1 MNILIIAFILILWL
15 ILGYKVYGS
24 FIEKKVL
31 KIDKSRVTPAQEFC
45 DGVDYSPAKK
55 PLLFGHHFS
64 SIAGAGP
71 ILGPLLGVLY
81 FGWLGALLWV
91 ALGSVFLGAVHDYT
105 SLMTSVQN
113 KGTSLGDISEKTLG
127 KRTKVIFSVFL
138 WFALALVIAVF
149 AVVASRS
156 LVSQPEIVIPT
167 FGLVFLAMIIGW
179 LIYKKGLPIALAT
192 LIALAILFLLIYL
205 GELIPVELPA
215 RVIGMSSQ
223 NFWFFVLIIYSLFA
237 SSLPVWFLLQP
248 RDYISTWI
256 LFLGLGIGYLGLIV
270 LHPPINAPVFVS
282 FSSEGGGPLWPMLFV
297 IIACGA
303 ISGFHSIVAGGTT
316 SKQLPNEA
324 SGKLIGYGGMVTE
337 AALAGLVIFIA
348 AGALVWEPSGLKSQ
362 FGFQYLMNTVGDPI
376 TAFAT
381 GYGRMVSSLPGL
393 TLTLGSF
400 FGMVMLNAFVLT
412 TLDTGT
418 RLGRFIFSE
427 MTGKIALFKN
437 RWVASTI
444 ILVFAGLLG
453 ATEGYKA
460 IWPVFGASNQLVAA
474 LALIVVSSYLV
485 AIKRP
490 KTYTLYPAY
499 FMLVTT
505 LAALLYQG
513 FNFFKDGSYLLAAVS
528 ALLIILALFIVY
540 EARSLLFNLKTDQ
553 PKPSKARKLKD
564 QSD

>member
-1 MNILIIAFILILWL
+1 MNTLILAAVLILWL
-15 ILGYKVYGS
+15 FLGYKIYGS

-31 KIDKSRVTPAQEFC
+31 EIDNTRKTPALELN
-45 DGVDYSPAKK
+45 DGIDYSPAKR

-105 SLMTSVQN
+105 SLMTSVRN

-127 KRTKVIFSVFL
+127 KRTKIIFSVFL
-138 WFALALVIAVF
+138 WFSLALVIAVF
-149 AVVASRS
+149 AVVASKT

-167 FGLVFLAMIIGW
+167 FGLVFLAMIFGW
-179 LIYKKGLPIALAT
+179 LIYRKGINIFAGTLVALVC
-192 LIALAILFLLIYL
+192 LFFLIYL
-205 GELIPVELPA
+205 GNLFPVELPSK
-215 RVIGMSSQ
+215 ILGLSSE
-223 NFWFFVLIIYSLFA
+223 NFWFFILIIYSLFA

-256 LFLGLGIGYLGLIV
+256 LFFGLGLGYLGLIGFQPT
-270 LHPPINAPVFVS
+270 LNAPALVS
-282 FSSEGGGPLWPMLFV
+282 FTSKGGPLWPMLFV

-337 AALAGLVIFIA
+337 AALAGLVVFIA
-348 AGALVWEPSGLKSQ
+348 AAALTWDPSGTESQ
-362 FGFQYLMNTVGDPI
+362 FGFQYLMSSGDPI
-376 TAFAT
+376 NAFAT
-381 GYGRMVSSLPGL
+381 GYGRIVSSLP
-393 TLTLGSF
+393 TLTLLYGAF

-427 MTGKIALFKN
+427 LLGKEAPIFKN
-437 RWVASTI
+437 RWIASAI
-444 ILVFAGLLG
+444 ILIFAALMG

-485 AIKRP
+485 AIKKP
-490 KTYTLYPAY
+490 KKFTLYPAY
-499 FMLVTT
+499 FMLLTT
-505 LAALLYQG
+505 LAALVYQG
-513 FNFFKDGSYLLAAVS
+513 IRFFRDRSYLLASVS
-528 ALLIILALFIVY
+528 ILLIVLALVIVY
-540 EARSLLFNLKTDQ
+540 EARSILFALR
-553 PKPSKARKLKD
+553 KPSRANKENY
-564 QSD
+564 

>member
-1 MNILIIAFILILWL
+1 MNTLVIAAILLLWL
-15 ILGYKVYGS
+15 FLGYKIYGK
-24 FIEKKVL
+24 FLEKNVIR
-31 KIDKSRVTPAQEFC
+31 IDNTRPTPAKELN
-45 DGVDYSPAKK
+45 DGIDYSPAKK
-55 PLLFGHHFS
+55 ALLFGHHFS

-81 FGWLGALLWV
+81 FGWLGALIWV
-91 ALGSVFLGAVHDYT
+91 AVGSIFLGAVHDYT

-113 KGTSLGDISEKTLG
+113 KGKSLADISEKTLG
-127 KRTKVIFSVFL
+127 MRTKIIFSVFL

-149 AVVASRS
+149 AVVASQT

-167 FGLVFLAMIIGW
+167 FGLVFIAMLFGW
-179 LIYKKGLPIALAT
+179 LIYKKGINVPAAT
-192 LIALAILFLLIYL
+192 IISLLTLFFLIYIGNL
-205 GELIPVELPA
+205 FPVELPA
-215 RVIGMSSQ
+215 KLLGLSSQ
-223 NFWFFVLIIYSLFA
+223 TFWFFILIIYSFFA

-256 LFLGLGIGYLGLIV
+256 LFIGLGLGYMGLIV
-270 LHPPINAPVFVS
+270 SFPKINAPAFVS
-282 FSSEGGGPLWPMLFV
+282 FSSQGGPLWPMLFV

-316 SKQLPNEA
+316 AKQLPNEA

-337 AALAGLVIFIA
+337 AVLAGLVIFIA
-348 AGALVWEPSGLKSQ
+348 SSALIWDPSAVKSA
-362 FGFQYLMNTVGDPI
+362 FGFQYLMTTVGDPI
-376 TAFAT
+376 QAFAT
-381 GYGRMVSSLPGL
+381 GYGKFVSSLPAV
-393 TLTLGSF
+393 TLVIGSF

-427 MTGKIALFKN
+427 LLGKKVAVFKN
-437 RWVASTI
+437 RWMASAI
-444 ILVFAGLLG
+444 ILIFAALLG

-485 AIKRP
+485 SIKRP
-490 KTYTLYPAY
+490 KKFTIYPAI

-505 LAALLYQG
+505 LAALFYQG
-513 FNFFKDGSYLLAAVS
+513 FKFFQNGQYLLGSVSVVLIVLAA
-528 ALLIILALFIVY
+528 FIAY
-540 EARSLLFNLKTDQ
+540 DARSVLLSFREISAKT
-553 PKPSKARKLKD
+553 
-564 QSD
+564 

>member
-15 ILGYKVYGS
+15 FLGYKIYGN

-31 KIDKSRVTPAQEFC
+31 QVDKTRPTPAREQE
-45 DGVDYSPAKK
+45 DGIDYSPAKK

-105 SLMTSVQN
+105 SLMTSVRN

-127 KRTKVIFSVFL
+127 IRTKIIFSLFL

-149 AVVASRS
+149 AVVASQT

-167 FGLVFLAMIIGW
+167 FGLVFLAMIFGW
-179 LIYKKGLPIALAT
+179 LIYRKGVPTLVATVIAVAV
-192 LIALAILFLLIYL
+192 LFILIYL
-205 GELIPVELPA
+205 GEMIPVELPA
-215 RVIGMSSQ
+215 QVLGLSSQ
-223 NFWFFVLIIYSLFA
+223 NFWFFILIIYSLFA

-256 LFLGLGIGYLGLIV
+256 LFLGLGAGYLGLI
-270 LHPPINAPVFVS
+270 LFQPSINAPAFVS
-282 FSSEGGGPLWPMLFV
+282 FTSKGGPFWPMLFV

-316 SKQLPNEA
+316 SKQLPDEA
-324 SGKLIGYGGMVTE
+324 SGKLIGYGGMILE

-348 AGALVWEPSGLKSQ
+348 AGALTWDPTGAESQ
-362 FGFQYLMNTVGDPI
+362 FGFQYLMTSVGDPI
-376 TAFAT
+376 KAFAT
-381 GYGRMVSSLPGL
+381 GYGRIISSLPGISL
-393 TLTLGSF
+393 TIGSF

-418 RLGRFIFSE
+418 RLGRLIFSE
-427 MTGKIALFKN
+427 LVRKKAPLLKN
-437 RWVASTI
+437 RWAASAI
-444 ILVFAGLLG
+444 ILIFASLLG

-490 KTYTLYPAY
+490 KKYTLYPAY
-499 FMLVTT
+499 FMLLTT
-505 LAALLYQG
+505 LAALVYQG
-513 FNFFKDGSYLLAAVS
+513 AKFLKDGSYLLAGVS
-528 ALLIILALFIVY
+528 VLLITLALVIVY
-540 EARSLLFNLKTDQ
+540 EARHILFNIRTGD
-553 PKPSKARKLKD
+553 
-564 QSD
+564 

>member
-1 MNILIIAFILILWL
+1 MNTLIIAIILILWL
-15 ILGYKVYGS
+15 VLGYKVYGS

-31 KIDKSRVTPAQEFC
+31 QIDKNRSTPAKEFN
-45 DGVDYSPAKK
+45 DGIDYSPAKK

-105 SLMTSVQN
+105 SLMTSVRN

-127 KRTKVIFSVFL
+127 MRTKIIFSLFL

-149 AVVASRS
+149 AVVASQT

-167 FGLVFLAMIIGW
+167 FGLIFLALVFGW
-179 LIYKKGLPIALAT
+179 LIYKKNVPIPIAT
-192 LIALAILFLLIYL
+192 LIAVIILFLLIYL
-205 GELIPVELPA
+205 GELMPVELPA
-215 RVIGMSSQ
+215 KVMGISSQ
-223 NFWFFVLIIYSLFA
+223 NFWFFTLIIYSLFA
-237 SSLPVWFLLQP
+237 SSLPVWLLLQP

-256 LFLGLGIGYLGLIV
+256 LFLGLGLGYLGLIV
-270 LHPPINAPVFVS
+270 FQPSIHAPAFVS
-282 FSSEGGGPLWPMLFV
+282 FNSKGGPFWPMLFV

-316 SKQLPNEA
+316 SKQLPNEP
-324 SGKLIGYGGMVTE
+324 SGKLIGYGAMVTE

-348 AGALVWEPSGLKSQ
+348 AGVLTWDPSGSESPL
-362 FGFQYLMNTVGDPI
+362 GFQYLMTSVGDPI
-376 TAFAT
+376 KAFAA
-381 GYGRMVSSLPGL
+381 GYGRIVSSLPAI
-393 TLTLGSF
+393 TLALGSF
-400 FGMVMLNAFVLT
+400 FGMVMLNVFVLT

-418 RLGRFIFSE
+418 RLGRLIFSE
-427 MTGKIALFKN
+427 LLGKKARLFKN
-437 RWVASTI
+437 RWAASTI
-444 ILVFAGLLG
+444 ILLFAALLG
-453 ATEGYKA
+453 STEGYKA

-474 LALIVVSSYLV
+474 LALIIVSSYLV

-490 KTYTLYPAY
+490 KKYTLYPAY

-505 LAALLYQG
+505 LAALIYQG
-513 FNFFKDGSYLLAAVS
+513 TKFFKEESFLLAGVS
-528 ALLIILALFIVY
+528 VLLIVLALVIVY
-540 EARSLLFNLKTDQ
+540 EARHILFNLK
-553 PKPSKARKLKD
+553 SNG
-564 QSD
+564 

>member
-15 ILGYKVYGS
+15 VLGYKIYGS

-31 KIDKSRVTPAQEFC
+31 QIDKNRPTPAQELN
-45 DGVDYSPAKK
+45 DGIDYSPAKK

-113 KGTSLGDISEKTLG
+113 KGRSLGDISEKTLG
-127 KRTKVIFSVFL
+127 SRTKIIFSVFL

-149 AVVASRS
+149 AVVASQT

-167 FGLVFLAMIIGW
+167 FGLIFLAMIFGW
-179 LIYKKGLPIALAT
+179 LIYRKGIPIPAAT
-192 LIALAILFLLIYL
+192 IMAIVVLFFLIYL
-205 GELIPVELPA
+205 GERLPVELPA
-215 RVIGMSSQ
+215 KVMGMSSQ
-223 NFWFFVLIIYSLFA
+223 NFWFFILIIYSLFA
-237 SSLPVWFLLQP
+237 SSLPVWLLLQP

-256 LFLGLGIGYLGLIV
+256 LFLGLGLGYLGLIV
-270 LHPPINAPVFVS
+270 YQPSIHAPAFVS
-282 FSSEGGGPLWPMLFV
+282 FTSKGGPLWPMLFV

-316 SKQLPNEA
+316 SKQLPDEPA
-324 SGKLIGYGGMVTE
+324 GKLIGFGGMITE

-348 AGALVWEPSGLKSQ
+348 AGVLTWDPQAAENP
-362 FGFQYLMNTVGDPI
+362 FGFQYLMTSVGDPI
-376 TAFAT
+376 QAFAA
-381 GYGRMVSSLPGL
+381 GYGKIISSLPAI
-393 TLTLGSF
+393 TLALGSF

-418 RLGRFIFSE
+418 RLGRLIFSE
-427 MTGKIALFKN
+427 LMGKKASLFKN
-437 RWVASTI
+437 RWAASSI
-444 ILVFAGLLG
+444 ILLFAAIMG

-490 KTYTLYPAY
+490 KKYTLYPAY
-499 FMLVTT
+499 FMLLTT
-505 LAALLYQG
+505 LAALIYQG
-513 FNFFKDGSYLLAAVS
+513 TKFFKDGSFLLAGVS
-528 ALLIILALFIVY
+528 VLLIVLAFVIVY
-540 EARSLLFNLKTDQ
+540 EARHILFSIK
-553 PKPSKARKLKD
+553 SR
-564 QSD
+564 S

>member
-1 MNILIIAFILILWL
+1 MNILIIAFVLILWL
-15 ILGYKVYGS
+15 FLGYKVYGS

-31 KIDKSRVTPAQEFC
+31 QIDKTRPTPAQEMN
-45 DGVDYSPAKK
+45 DGIDYSPAKK
-55 PLLFGHHFS
+55 SILFGHHFS

-71 ILGPLLGVLY
+71 IIGPLLGVLY

-105 SLMTSVQN
+105 ALMTSVQN
-113 KGTSLGDISEKTLG
+113 KGTSLADISEKTLG
-127 KRTKVIFSVFL
+127 VRTKIIFSLFL

-149 AVVASRS
+149 AVVASRT

-167 FGLVFLAMIIGW
+167 FGLIFLAMIFGW
-179 LIYKKGLPIALAT
+179 LIYKKGIPTPVAT
-192 LIALAILFLLIYL
+192 LIAVAVLFLLIYL
-205 GELIPVELPA
+205 GELMPVELPA
-215 RVIGMSSQ
+215 KVLGMSNQ

-256 LFLGLGIGYLGLIV
+256 LFLGLGLGYLGLIV
-270 LHPPINAPVFVS
+270 FQPSIQAPAFVS
-282 FSSEGGGPLWPMLFV
+282 FSSKGGPLWPMLFV

-316 SKQLPNEA
+316 SKQLPDEV
-324 SGKLIGYGGMVTE
+324 SGKLIGFGGMITE

-348 AGALVWEPSGLKSQ
+348 AGVLTWDPSGAENQ
-362 FGFQYLMNTVGDPI
+362 FGFQYLMTTVGDPI
-376 TAFAT
+376 KAFAT
-381 GYGRMVSSLPGL
+381 GYGRIISSLPVI
-393 TLTLGSF
+393 TLAIGSF

-418 RLGRFIFSE
+418 RLGRLIFTE
-427 MTGKIALFKN
+427 LFGKKAPIFKN
-437 RWVASTI
+437 RWAASSI
-444 ILVFAGLLG
+444 ILLFAGLMG

-490 KTYTLYPAY
+490 KKYTLYPAY
-499 FMLVTT
+499 FMLLTT
-505 LAALLYQG
+505 LAALFYQG
-513 FNFFKDGSYLLAAVS
+513 TKFFKNGSFLLAGVS
-528 ALLIILALFIVY
+528 VLLIGLAFIIVY
-540 EARSLLFNLKTDQ
+540 DARHILFNLKT
-553 PKPSKARKLKD
+553 RN
-564 QSD
+564 

>member
-1 MNILIIAFILILWL
+1 MNTLILAAVLILWL
-15 ILGYKVYGS
+15 FLGYKIYGS

-31 KIDKSRVTPAQEFC
+31 EIDNTRKTPALELN
-45 DGVDYSPAKK
+45 DGIDYSPAKR

-105 SLMTSVQN
+105 SLMTSVRN

-127 KRTKVIFSVFL
+127 KRTKIIFSVFL
-138 WFALALVIAVF
+138 WLSLALVIAVF
-149 AVVASRS
+149 AMVASKT

-167 FGLVFLAMIIGW
+167 FGLVFLAMIFGW
-179 LIYKKGLPIALAT
+179 LIYRKGTNIFAGT
-192 LIALAILFLLIYL
+192 LIALVCLFFLIYL
-205 GELIPVELPA
+205 GNLFPVELPSK
-215 RVIGMSSQ
+215 ILGLSSQ
-223 NFWFFVLIIYSLFA
+223 NFWFFILIIYSLFA

-256 LFLGLGIGYLGLIV
+256 LFFGLGLGYLGLIGFQPA
-270 LHPPINAPVFVS
+270 LNAPAFVS
-282 FSSEGGGPLWPMLFV
+282 FTSKGGPLWPMLFV

-337 AALAGLVIFIA
+337 AALAGLVVFIA
-348 AGALVWEPSGLKSQ
+348 AAALVWDPSGTESQ
-362 FGFQYLMNTVGDPI
+362 FGFQYLMSSGDPI
-376 TAFAT
+376 NAFAT
-381 GYGRMVSSLPGL
+381 GYGRIVSSLPTITFLYGA
-393 TLTLGSF
+393 F

-427 MTGKIALFKN
+427 LLGKEAPVFKN
-437 RWVASTI
+437 RWIASAI
-444 ILVFAGLLG
+444 ILVFAALMG

-485 AIKRP
+485 AIKKP
-490 KTYTLYPAY
+490 KKFTLYPAY
-499 FMLVTT
+499 FMLLTT
-505 LAALLYQG
+505 LAALVYQG
-513 FNFFKDGSYLLAAVS
+513 IKFFRDGGFLLASVS
-528 ALLIILALFIVY
+528 VLLIVLALVIVY
-540 EARSLLFNLKTDQ
+540 EARNILFALR
-553 PKPSKARKLKD
+553 KPSRANKEKY
-564 QSD
+564 

>member
-1 MNILIIAFILILWL
+1 MNILIIAGILLLWL
-15 ILGYKVYGS
+15 VLGYKIYGT

-31 KIDKSRVTPAQEFC
+31 QIDKNRLTPARELN
-45 DGVDYSPAKK
+45 DGIDYSPAKK

-81 FGWLGALLWV
+81 FGWLGSLLWV

-105 SLMTSVQN
+105 SLMTSVRN
-113 KGTSLGDISEKTLG
+113 KGTSLGDISEKTLTV
-127 KRTKVIFSVFL
+127 RTKIIFSVFL
-138 WFALALVIAVF
+138 WLALALVIAVF
-149 AVVASRS
+149 AVVASRT

-167 FGLVFLAMIIGW
+167 FSLVFLAMIFGW
-179 LIYKKGLPIALAT
+179 LIYKKGISTLVAT
-192 LIALAILFLLIYL
+192 LVAIAILFLLIYL

-215 RVIGMSSQ
+215 QVLGLSSQ

-256 LFLGLGIGYLGLIV
+256 LFLGLGLGYLGLIV
-270 LHPPINAPVFVS
+270 FQPSIQAPA
-282 FSSEGGGPLWPMLFV
+282 FSSFTSKGGPLWPMLFV

-316 SKQLPNEA
+316 SKQLPDEA
-324 SGKLIGYGGMVTE
+324 SGKLIGFGGMVTE

-348 AGALVWEPSGLKSQ
+348 AGVLVWDPTGAESQ
-362 FGFQYLMNTVGDPI
+362 FGFQYLMTSVGDPI
-376 TAFAT
+376 KAFAI
-381 GYGRMVSSLPGL
+381 GYGRIISSLPGI
-393 TLTLGSF
+393 TLAIGSF

-418 RLGRFIFSE
+418 RLGRLIFSE
-427 MTGKIALFKN
+427 LLGKKVPLFKN
-437 RWVASTI
+437 RWLASSI
-444 ILVFAGLLG
+444 ILVFAGLMG

-490 KTYTLYPAY
+490 KKYTLYPAY
-499 FMLVTT
+499 FMLLTT
-505 LAALLYQG
+505 LAALFYQG
-513 FNFFKDGSYLLAAVS
+513 TKFFKDGSYLLAGVCAI
-528 ALLIILALFIVY
+528 LIALALVIVY
-540 EARSLLFNLKTDQ
+540 EARHILFNIKV
-553 PKPSKARKLKD
+553 SN
-564 QSD
+564 

>member
-1 MNILIIAFILILWL
+1 MNILIIASILILWL
-15 ILGYKVYGS
+15 FLGYKVYGN

-31 KIDKSRVTPAQEFC
+31 KIDKSRPTPAQEFY

-113 KGTSLGDISEKTLG
+113 RGTSLGDISEKTLG
-127 KRTKVIFSVFL
+127 KRTKIIFSVFL
-138 WFALALVIAVF
+138 WLALALVIAVF
-149 AVVASRS
+149 AVVASRT

-167 FGLVFLAMIIGW
+167 FGLVFLAMIFGW
-179 LIYKKGLPIALAT
+179 LIYKKGVPIAVAT
-192 LIALAILFLLIYL
+192 LIALTILFLLIYL
-205 GELIPVELPA
+205 GELLPVELPA
-215 RVIGMSSQ
+215 RFLGMSSQ
-223 NFWFFVLIIYSLFA
+223 NFWFFVLIIYSYFA

-256 LFLGLGIGYLGLIV
+256 LFLGLGIGYLGLII
-270 LHPPINAPVFVS
+270 LHPSINAPVFVS
-282 FSSEGGGPLWPMLFV
+282 FTSKGGPFWPMLFV

-316 SKQLPNEA
+316 SKQLPDEA

-348 AGALVWEPSGLKSQ
+348 AGALIWEPSGIESQ
-362 FGFQYLMNTVGDPI
+362 FGFQYLMTTVGDPI

-381 GYGRMVSSLPGL
+381 GYGRMASSIPGL
-393 TLTLGSF
+393 TLTIGTF

-427 MTGKIALFKN
+427 MTGKFAPFKN
-437 RWVASTI
+437 RWVASSI
-444 ILVFAGLLG
+444 ILVFASLLG

-485 AIKRP
+485 AIRRP
-490 KTYTLYPAY
+490 KKYTLYPAY
-499 FMLVTT
+499 FMLLTT
-505 LAALLYQG
+505 LAALIYQG
-513 FNFFKDGSYLLAAVS
+513 FHFFKDGNYLLASLS
-528 ALLIILALFIVY
+528 AFLIILALFIVY
-540 EARSLLFNLKTDQ
+540 EARGILFNLKTG
-553 PKPSKARKLKD
+553 KKELSGA
-564 QSD
+564 S